1 MKISNKLSNAK
12 HAARITAGFADQVP
26 FTMALNAIILKDRM
40 QSSQWSNKIAD
51 IAMPQ
56 TARRYSVS
64 EYLNL
69 LAKEFWLAG
78 INALALRM
86 KVNVHHVLSQRAL
99 KTI

>member
-1 MKISNKLSNAK
+1 
-12 HAARITAGFADQVP
+12 
-26 FTMALNAIILKDRM
+26 M